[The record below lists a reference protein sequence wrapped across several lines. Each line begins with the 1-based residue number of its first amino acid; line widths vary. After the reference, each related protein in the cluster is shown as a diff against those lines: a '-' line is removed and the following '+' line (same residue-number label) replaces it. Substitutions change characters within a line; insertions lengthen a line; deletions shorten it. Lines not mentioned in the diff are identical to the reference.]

1 MFKSIQKKFF
11 NLATFVLL
19 ISFWLLAS
27 NECFSQNVD
36 KWNDQSDD
44 LPGSDNTWI
53 YITVGVVAVAAIV
66 YFVFIAPSN
75 DKSKDKSSELK
86 NFNSNKFSTFKKD
99 LKNIKSDFSSV
110 KYLQSGNLKNILKE
124 GMKQKSLF
132 KNSLSKI
139 EIPEYYHGLEL
150 VAEEKWS

>member
-1 MFKSIQKKFF
+1 M
-11 NLATFVLL
+11 
-19 ISFWLLAS
+19 LAS

-150 VAEEKWS
+150 VAEEK